1 MQPLAELPH
10 KAIACGGAGPPRYD
24 VRMDQTQTYS
34 NIGEDRI
41 TGEFRQW
48 PPSVR
53 WLCFLKYSI

>member
-1 MQPLAELPH
+1 MQPLAELPY

-53 WLCFLKYSI
+53 